1 MASIQSPS
9 ADELKKMA
17 RDHFWPHSQ
26 QVADFDKEDGLHVM
40 AEGKGCWVE
49 DTEGKKFIDVLSGM
63 WLKNIGYGRTEIADA
78 VYEQM
83 QHITYS
89 PENTTNV
96 PALKLATRLAGLSR
110 DKESRVFMVSGGSEA
125 VESALKM
132 AKAYHQVR
140 GDKGR
145 YKIISR
151 QNSYHGATFALMSL
165 GGYPGTSGFGPLI
178 PGNIHVSQPNNYRC
192 QFCSMAGECNVECA
206 RDFERAILHEGPETV
221 AAIIAEPISAATMMV
236 PHPEYWPTIREICD
250 KYGVLLIVDEVITGF
265 GRTGKMFASEHWD
278 LQPDIMTMAK
288 GLSSGYLPIGAAVAR
303 KSVADTFIGGEDKTF
318 KHLLT
323 FGGHPVSCAASLAN
337 LDILEGEGLVQNA
350 AEMGTYMYEQLQTLY
365 EHPIVGD
372 VRGGLGLLAA
382 VEIVKDRN
390 TKEKFAEDSGLGEKL
405 TKGFLKHSILTR
417 QRGNLIFLSPPLCV
431 TRDEVDYIV
440 SNLNEILSDVSS
452 ELG

>member
-1 MASIQSPS
+1 
-9 ADELKKMA
+9 
-17 RDHFWPHSQ
+17 
-26 QVADFDKEDGLHVM
+26 
-40 AEGKGCWVE
+40 
-49 DTEGKKFIDVLSGM
+49 
-63 WLKNIGYGRTEIADA
+63 
-78 VYEQM
+78 
-83 QHITYS
+83 
-89 PENTTNV
+89 
-96 PALKLATRLAGLSR
+96 
-110 DKESRVFMVSGGSEA
+110 
-125 VESALKM
+125 
-132 AKAYHQVR
+132 
-140 GDKGR
+140 
-145 YKIISR
+145 
-151 QNSYHGATFALMSL
+151 
-165 GGYPGTSGFGPLI
+165 
-178 PGNIHVSQPNNYRC
+178 
-192 QFCSMAGECNVECA
+192 MAGECNVECA

-350 AEMGTYMYEQLQTLY
+350 ADMGTYMYEQLQTLY

-372 VRGGLGLLAA
+372 VRGGLGLLAV